1 MEKRYNNMFKYLKNK
16 KEAALIPF
24 ITIGDPSIKTFF
36 NIVDTLIY
44 NGSDGLELGIPF
56 SDPLADGPIIQKANK
71 RALNLDINIIKCFK
85 LISII
90 RNKYPNI
97 PIGILIY
104 VNIIYSYGI
113 KKFYNQ
119 CYKSGIDSV
128 LIVDVPIEE
137 FIPFY
142 KESIKNKILPVLIC
156 PPNASNFLLKKLSSF
171 HCAYTYVL
179 SRSGITGI
187 DQIIN
192 NNFDISN
199 LFSQLIKYNAALPL
213 QGFGIQTTKHIKNA
227 IKNGAYGVI
236 LGSFIIKLIEDYQ
249 NDSIILLKKLK
260 NMIIKFK
267 SATISVEKK

>member
-1 MEKRYNNMFKYLKNK
+1 MEKRYNNMFKYLKNR

-24 ITIGDPSIKTFF
+24 ITIGDPSRKIFL

-71 RALNLDINIIKCFK
+71 RALKLGINIIECFK

-90 RNKYPNI
+90 RNRHPNI

-113 KKFYNQ
+113 KNFYDQ

-142 KESIKNKILPVLIC
+142 KESIKKKILPVLIC
-156 PPNASNFLLKKLSSF
+156 PPNADDFLLKKISSF
-171 HCAYTYVL
+171 NCAYTYVL
-179 SRSGITGI
+179 SRAGITGI
-187 DQIIN
+187 NEIISN
-192 NNFDISN
+192 KFNISN
-199 LFSQLIKYNAALPL
+199 LFSKLIKYNAALPL
-213 QGFGIQTTKHIKNA
+213 QGFGIYKTRHIKNA
-227 IKNGAYGVI
+227 INNGAYGVI

-249 NDSIILLKKLK
+249 NNSIILLKKLK

-267 SATISVEKK
+267 SATIF

>member
-1 MEKRYNNMFKYLKNK
+1 MKKRYNNMFQYLKKK

-36 NIVDTLIY
+36 KIVDTLIY

-71 RALNLDINIIKCFK
+71 RALNLGINIIKSFK

-90 RNKYPNI
+90 RNKHPNI

-113 KKFYNQ
+113 DKFYSQ

-137 FIPFY
+137 FMPFY
-142 KESIKNKILPVLIC
+142 KKSIQNKILPVLIC
-156 PPNASNFLLKKLSSF
+156 PPNANNFLLKKISCF
-171 HCAYTYVL
+171 KCAYTYVL

-187 DQIIN
+187 NQIIN
-192 NNFDISN
+192 NKFNISY
-199 LFSQLIKYNAALPL
+199 LFSKLIEYNAALPL
-213 QGFGIQTTKHIKNA
+213 QGFGIYTTKHIKDA
-227 IKNGAYGVI
+227 INNGAYGVI
-236 LGSFIIKLIEDYQ
+236 LGSFIIQLIENNQ
-249 NDSIILLKKLK
+249 RNSIILLKKLK
-260 NMIIKFK
+260 DIIIKFK
-267 SATISVEKK
+267 SVTIF